1 MIDIDKMIKKRNS
14 GRLKLVFISL
24 LCVYIF
30 MLMIYILIIPAQSM
44 VNTAE
49 CGMTEHI
56 HTDECYSN
64 CNESGVKFLN
74 CDFCNSNENVIHK
87 HDDFCYDDENNLI
100 CSLMESSHE
109 HTSSCYDADSS
120 VICGTVVHQHNEEC
134 FSISDENEYTLLVCN
149 TAEHEHTEE
158 CYGTVVTDTTDVITE
173 EINYDS
179 SEQLSEDFSEDF
191 QENISLFS
199 ENDSDIS
206 VDNNEES
213 VIDTSKALDLNASE
227 KLTSIS
233 MNYQNTDGIWLNID
247 NNTQATLPDG
257 FPVDSAYRFRYE
269 YENIDIDDLKNLYNY
284 QLIIKNCIPH
294 WIDAEKDGT
303 FMYNSAPFGEIKII
317 DGDDGRNYKSVL
329 VIFDKEAV
337 DGLPENTVSL
347 SGKFYILGNIAWENL
362 DTGNKGTMNHPK
374 LNLELQFEQVNLP
387 QKYGRIDI
395 IKQDP
400 VVVDGYLKYTLVVTS
415 LSAVDIPDVHVDD
428 CFTGDTKSFIE
439 EYITDSASEYAPLEI
454 TESSD
459 GNETEN
465 KSPNILAD
473 NNNKSMTWTLG
484 NLKAGETRTLI
495 YYVRTDEYY
504 MGSSSRGELVNNAE
518 VYSDET
524 LKDKDD
530 GVFIPKISVSLTKKE
545 LKFDVDSYGS
555 GYITYTIN
563 ISGDKNNS
571 YDIVNL
577 RLRDYFN
584 LQDKNSKNINNE
596 FKSAVNFIND
606 NEHPLTATS
615 STRGKVEI
623 TPVHDNNLNNAA
635 FDFTID
641 KLSAN
646 EKITVQYSV
655 KTDYLYRYINEYA
668 QLLNT
673 AQLYSEENVNRGPA
687 SNYCFASST
696 TRHYFDNNQWIRK
709 LDGGEVTEDKKVEIP
724 EGSILYKYDGNVI
737 KKEDAT
743 QAEFEVKKDS
753 KKYEVILNEKGLWD
767 LSSTQLTDNFT
778 DKEHIAYT
786 GYVKV
791 EQYDLSNDSG
801 NETDV
806 LSKINNATPIKTV
819 WLDIDGKGS
828 FSFTPEQLGLAVKN
842 DEGMID
848 YSKCYSYRLTYY
860 ATPKNMGG
868 MGKVIIANEFS
879 ASGEIGIGGYPI
891 YLAHIKF
898 SLSSSIQGTIHYEA
912 YKDMWYYYKEAN
924 NNNRHIYWV
933 VKLNGTIPKGLTL
946 QDTPTMHTAG
956 SGTIVNIN
964 VEDVDLYRCSSDVD
978 IFKYETYNDFLNNEN
993 LLKLKRNDK
1002 VINLGSTT
1010 DKGTPPDYSKIDFSS
1025 LYTDNSDYDYIWGN
1039 YQYLDGESHKG
1050 HIGEIAFQ
1058 RDISLKEDEVIY
1070 AVIKTDARFPVNT
1083 DSKVSETAKVYENKL
1098 QLKEKDAVEWLKAD
1112 KSEAMYVQKNAGAA
1126 MKEGMCAYL
1135 RDGDK
1140 WIHTSTSANGNGNEK
1155 DRYKNYW
1162 LTDKLDEKGVFAEW
1176 LININWD
1183 GTIDGMADVCDYLPE
1198 GFEPVYVHQYS
1209 DYVGTKAKTPF
1220 ILDIPEFENSKEW
1233 KKVKYI
1239 NDNDKHI
1246 YYNSETNEMRFKIDN
1261 LVKLDNYKVKDAR
1274 LGFIVICKVTDPE
1287 LLLTDG
1293 KTTVENT
1300 LTVTSNDGTVS
1311 TDKSTIDID
1320 THASIAKTFIDGN
1333 NSNTITNDVTGNI
1346 TKNTTELGFKIV
1358 VNPLEYDLS
1367 TDSTGTL
1374 PPLIDELGENLLFDS
1389 TKGVSAL
1396 YEDGSAVMGYTVQ
1409 YENNR
1414 LIINNLPADKKIIIT
1429 YYARV
1434 NVPDLK
1440 KGVNITNKAYW
1451 QGYNESSKVTPQ
1463 INVTYNYNSGGEVEF
1478 DEYPIIE
1485 IIKADSNNIRRTL
1498 PNAKFKIYSVTK
1510 NDIGTLKIPIKE
1522 TNTNNDKIFETTGSE
1537 GKFKI
1542 TASESKELGIEYNKL
1557 YCIEEV
1563 TAPDGYELDSR
1574 EYYFAV
1580 VNDKTQFDNCGIN
1593 IKNIDVCYNSGT
1605 YSRTILNSRSKISVS
1620 KKFKDVEGNDVAYYA
1635 GEYRFGIYD
1644 KKPKPTSSPLQI
1656 LTIIYSENGSV
1667 SYKLDGLSVSTAD
1680 FTCAEPDMVYYIY
1693 ELDSRNRPV
1702 TSEDSCLIANG
1713 KAFEVSYSSNVATEN
1728 FTVTNKVMTFN
1739 MPATG
1744 GMGLKNYY
1752 ILAVSG
1758 ILSLI
1763 TAFFVLKKVKRQY
1776 V

>member
-74 CDFCNSNENVIHK
+74 CDFCNNNENVIHK

-109 HTSSCYDADSS
+109 HTSSCYNADSS
-120 VICGTVVHQHNEEC
+120 VICGTVFHQHNEEC
-134 FSISDENEYTLLVCN
+134 FGISDGNEYTLLVCN

-158 CYGTVVTDTTDVITE
+158 CYGTAVTDTTDVTE
-173 EINYDS
+173 EINYDY

-191 QENISLFS
+191 QENISFLS

-206 VDNNEES
+206 VDNNEEE
-213 VIDTSKALDLNASE
+213 VIDTSNALDLESSGN
-227 KLTSIS
+227 LTSIS
-233 MNYQNTDGIWLNID
+233 MNYQNDDGVWINID
-247 NNTQATLPDG
+247 EAAQAALPDG
-257 FPVDSAYRFRYE
+257 FPVDSAYRFQYK
-269 YENIDIDDLKNLYNY
+269 YENIGIDDLKNLYNY

-294 WIDAEKDGT
+294 WVDAEKDGT
-303 FMYNSAPFGEIKII
+303 FMYNSTPFGEIKII

-329 VIFDKEAV
+329 IIFDKEAV
-337 DGLPENTVSL
+337 GGLSENTVSL
-347 SGKFYILGNIAWENL
+347 SGNFYILGNIAWENL
-362 DTGNKGTMNHPK
+362 DADNKGIMNHPK
-374 LNLELQFEQVNLP
+374 LNLELQFEKVNLP
-387 QKYGRIDI
+387 EKYGRIDI

-428 CFTGDTKSFIE
+428 CFEGDTKSFIE
-439 EYITDSASEYAPLEI
+439 EYITDSESEYAPLEI
-454 TESSD
+454 TEDSD

-465 KSPNILAD
+465 NSPVISAD

-484 NLKAGETRTLI
+484 NLKAGETRTLV
-495 YYVRTDEYY
+495 YYVRLDEYY
-504 MGSSSRGELVNNAE
+504 MGSSSRGELVNDAE
-518 VYSDET
+518 VYSGTT

-530 GVFIPKISVSLTKKE
+530 GVFIPRISVSLTKKE
-545 LKFDVDSYGS
+545 LKFNVDSYGS
-555 GYITYTIN
+555 GYITYTVDIC
-563 ISGDKNNS
+563 GDKNNS

-584 LQDKNSKNINNE
+584 LQDRNGSNINDG

-606 NEHPLTATS
+606 DEHPLTATS
-615 STRGKVEI
+615 STGRKVSI
-623 TPVHDNNLNNAA
+623 TPVPDTDLKNAA

-655 KTDYLYRYINEYA
+655 KTDNLYRYINEYA

-673 AQLYSEENVNRGPA
+673 AQLYSENNENRGSA

-696 TRHYFDNNQWIRK
+696 TRRSFENNQWIRK
-709 LDGGEVTEDKKVEIP
+709 LDGGDVTEDREIEIP
-724 EGSILYKYDGNVI
+724 ENSILYKYDGDTI
-737 KKEDAT
+737 KKDNAT
-743 QAEFEVKKDS
+743 QASFPVSKGS

-767 LSSTQLTDNFT
+767 LSSTQLTDNFS
-778 DKEHIAYT
+778 DKQHIAYA
-786 GYVKV
+786 GYVKI
-791 EQYDLSNDSG
+791 ERYDSK
-801 NETDV
+801 NE
-806 LSKINNATPIKTV
+806 ATQIKTV
-819 WLDIDGKGS
+819 WLDIDGRGS
-828 FSFTPEQLGLAVKN
+828 FSFTPEQLDLTDKN
-842 DEGMID
+842 ADGID
-848 YSKCYSYRLTYY
+848 YTKCYSYRLTYY
-860 ATPKNMGG
+860 ATPKNMNG

-898 SLSSSIQGTIHYEA
+898 SLSSIIQGNIHYEA
-912 YKDMWYYYKEAN
+912 YKDIWYYYKEAN

-956 SGTIVNIN
+956 SSTIVNIN

-978 IFKYETYNDFLNNEN
+978 IFEYDTYENFLNDGNFV
-993 LLKLKRNDK
+993 KLSRNSK

-1010 DKGTPPDYSKIDFSS
+1010 AKGTPPDYSKIDFSS

-1058 RDISLKEDEVIY
+1058 KNISLEENEVIY

-1098 QLKEKDAVEWLKAD
+1098 QLKEKDAVEWSKAD
-1112 KSEAMYVQKNAGAA
+1112 KSEAVYVQKNKGAA

-1140 WIHTSTSANGNGNEK
+1140 WIHTSTSANSDGNKENRKDMWEK
-1155 DRYKNYW
+1155 D
-1162 LTDKLDEKGVFAEW
+1162 DLDEKGIFAEW

-1183 GTIDGMADVCDYLPE
+1183 GTIEGIADVYDYLPE
-1198 GFEPVYVHQYS
+1198 GFEPVYV
-1209 DYVGTKAKTPF
+1209 DYHYTGAKAKTPVV
-1220 ILDIPEFENSKEW
+1220 LDIPELEDSKEW
-1233 KKVKYI
+1233 ETVKYI
-1239 NDNDKHI
+1239 NDNNKHI
-1246 YYNSETNEMRFKIDN
+1246 YYNSETNEMRFRIDN

-1287 LLLTDG
+1287 LLMTDG
-1293 KTTVENT
+1293 KTTVENN
-1300 LTVTSNDGTVS
+1300 LTVISNDGTVS
-1311 TDKSTIDID
+1311 SDKSTIDVD
-1320 THASIAKTFIDGN
+1320 TRASIAKTFIDEN
-1333 NSNTITNDVTGNI
+1333 NSNTIVNDRTGNI
-1346 TKNTTELGFKIV
+1346 NKNTTELGFKIV

-1374 PPLIDELGENLLFDS
+1374 PPLIDELGENLLFNS
-1389 TKGVSAL
+1389 TKGVSAM
-1396 YEDGSAVMGYTVQ
+1396 YEDGSAVVGYTVQ
-1409 YENNR
+1409 YEDNR

-1434 NVPDLK
+1434 NVPDLNH
-1440 KGVNITNKAYW
+1440 VNITNKAYW
-1451 QGYNESSKVTPQ
+1451 QGYNESDDVNPQ
-1463 INVTYNYNSGGEVEF
+1463 INVNYNYNAGGDVITN
-1478 DEYPIIE
+1478 EYPIIE
-1485 IIKADSNNIRRTL
+1485 IIKADSNNIKHTL
-1498 PNAKFKIYSVTK
+1498 PNAKFEIHSVTK
-1510 NDIGTLKIPIKE
+1510 NDDGTLTDTFIAEKI
-1522 TNTNNDKIFETTGSE
+1522 TGSD
-1537 GKFKI
+1537 GMFKI
-1542 TASESKELGIEYNKL
+1542 TASESKELGISYNKL
-1557 YCIEEV
+1557 YYIKE
-1563 TAPDGYELDSR
+1563 TSAPDGYELDSK

-1580 VNDKTQFDNCGIN
+1580 VNDITKFDDCG
-1593 IKNIDVCYNSGT
+1593 IKNIDICYNSGE
-1605 YSRTILNSRSKISVS
+1605 YSKTILNSRSKISVS
-1620 KKFKDVEGNDVAYYA
+1620 KKFEDVDGNPVLYYA

-1644 KKPKPTSSPLQI
+1644 KKPNSTSSPIQI
-1656 LTIIYSENGSV
+1656 LTITYSENGSV
-1667 SYKLDGLSVSTAD
+1667 SYKLNGMRVDSAD
-1680 FTCAEPDMVYYIY
+1680 FTCAEPDMAYYIY

-1702 TSEDSCLIANG
+1702 YTDSCLIANG
-1713 KAFEVSYSSNVATEN
+1713 MAFEVSYSSNIATINESLKN
-1728 FTVTNKVMTFN
+1728 VTVTNKVMTFN

-1758 ILSLI
+1758 ISSLI
-1763 TAFFVLKKVKRQY
+1763 IAFFVLKRVKR
-1776 V
+1776 